1 MHQSGVF
8 VRRVSIPFVPIA
20 AGMMF
25 FIGFEWGGFQLAL
38 LRVAQEFSLTESVM
52 GLLAGLQ
59 FLAMAGLPLLVGR
72 MADRVGKKRILIMTL
87 PVFMLGC
94 ALAVLSRSPLIFVL
108 AVLLIGS
115 AFSVTETVSAAVVS
129 DIKGGASA
137 RTMNIVQSLF
147 SLGAVAGPLVSEFF
161 MLRGASWRVVFLTA
175 GLGYLLLYPLLL
187 LSRVPAVKTQ
197 EEKKGNM
204 LRVFKTPMLAFMG
217 VAMFLYV
224 GIESGI
230 AFFIDSFFH
239 LEFSAA
245 SIGAYGIAVFW
256 LCTALSR
263 IAFGQIRF
271 QPQRVVLVGFA
282 CITALIV
289 MMFFAA
295 GEAGMLIL
303 CAAAGIACGP
313 LWPIIA
319 SLGMGACPEDT
330 GTAMG
335 VISTT
340 GSLGGAALPALI
352 GVLTELFGI
361 RPAFLVLSIVT
372 LATTGM
378 MLFVQRSFKRKAQ
391 PPCAPEQGG

>member
-1 MHQSGVF
+1 MQQSGVSS
-8 VRRVSIPFVPIA
+8 RRVNIPFVPIA

-38 LRVAQEFSLTESVM
+38 LRVAQEFSLTESMM
-52 GLLAGLQ
+52 GVLAGLQ

-72 MADRVGKKRILIMTL
+72 LADRVGKKRILLMFL
-87 PVFMLGC
+87 PVFVLGC
-94 ALAVLSRSPLIFVL
+94 VLAVLSRSPFVFIL
-108 AVLLIGS
+108 AVLLIGTG
-115 AFSVTETVSAAVVS
+115 FSVTECVSAAVVS

-137 RTMNIVQSLF
+137 RTMNVVQSLF
-147 SLGAVAGPLVSEFF
+147 SIGAVAGPLVSEFF
-161 MLRGASWRVVFLTA
+161 MLRGTSWRVVFLAA

-187 LSRVPAVKTQ
+187 LSRVPAVKT
-197 EEKKGNM
+197 EEVRRGNM
-204 LRVFKTPMLAFMG
+204 LRLFKTPMLAFMG
-217 VAMFLYV
+217 IAMFLYV

-239 LEFSAA
+239 LEFSQAG
-245 SIGAYGIAVFW
+245 IGAYGIAIFW

-271 QPQRVVLVGFA
+271 QPRRVVLLGFA
-282 CITALIV
+282 LITGLIV
-289 MMFFAA
+289 LMYFVT

-313 LWPIIA
+313 VWPIIA

-335 VISTT
+335 VLSTT

-352 GVLTELFGI
+352 GVLTELWGI
-361 RPAFLVLSIVT
+361 RPAFMALAAVA
-372 LATTGM
+372 LATTGI
-378 MLFVQRSFKRKAQ
+378 MLVVQVYFKRKAQ
-391 PPCAPEQGG
+391 LPCAPEQSG